1 MGIADVDVLIIGAG
15 AVGVA
20 LARELS
26 RFELYVIVMDRLN
39 DVGGVASK
47 SNSAIIHTGFD
58 APPGSLESAM
68 VVHANPMYD
77 ELCRDLEIPFRRV
90 GAVLV
95 AVTEE
100 EEAEL
105 PQIMDKARANHV
117 YDVVPLTPNQVHELE
132 PVVTPNVRAGLYVP
146 RESIIDPFIL
156 VTAQAENAALN
167 GVTFLTKCEVVGL
180 AHVNNGFRVETT
192 RADIYSRCVVNA
204 AGLFTDMISG
214 FLGIHD
220 FTVHPRRGQFHILDR
235 AAPLGIKHIILPV
248 PTKVS
253 KGKLLT
259 PSVHGNWLIGPT
271 AEKLED
277 RYTHSTTQEGL
288 EEIMRDVRKL
298 TPSIDSKFVITQYA
312 GLRPVRTPEGYH
324 FRTFEQFP
332 GYLELSGIRSTGVT
346 ASLAIAREACRTLME
361 MPVLSASRG
370 GVRLHPKETF
380 SAARKG
386 IPCFRDADNTTR
398 EELMQQ
404 NSRYAHVVC
413 RCETV
418 TEAEI
423 VQAIQRIPG
432 AQDIDGVK
440 RRVRA
445 GLGRCQGGF
454 CGMRIPQIL
463 ARELGISMEEVSK
476 KGVGSELFIGHTKS
490 LRATR

>member
-1 MGIADVDVLIIGAG
+1 MADVDVLIIGAG

-26 RFELYVIVMDRLN
+26 RFELHILVVDRLN
-39 DVGGVASK
+39 DVGGDASK
-47 SNSAIIHTGFD
+47 SNSAIVHTGFD

-77 ELCRDLEIPFRRV
+77 ELCRNLEIPFRRV

-105 PQIMDKARANHV
+105 PRIMAKARANHV

-132 PVVTPNVRAGLYVP
+132 PAVTPKVRAGLYVP

-156 VTAQAENAALN
+156 VVAQAENAAVN
-167 GVTFLTKCEVVGL
+167 GVTFLTNCEVVDL
-180 AHVNNGFRVETT
+180 THVNKRFRAATT
-192 RADIYSRCVVNA
+192 RGEICARSVVNA
-204 AGLFTDMISG
+204 AGLCTDTIG
-214 FLGIHD
+214 AFLGIHD
-220 FTVHPRRGQFHILDR
+220 FTVHPRRGQFHVLDR

-271 AEKLED
+271 AKKLED
-277 RYTHSTTQEGL
+277 KSMHTTTQEGL
-288 EEIMRDVRKL
+288 EEIVRDVRKL
-298 TPSIDSKFVITQYA
+298 VPAVDSTSVITQYA

-324 FRTFEQFP
+324 FRTFERFP
-332 GYLELSGIRSTGVT
+332 GYLELSGIRSTGIT
-346 ASLAIAREACRTLME
+346 ASPAVAREACHILMD
-361 MPVLSASRG
+361 MPVLSALKR
-370 GVRLHPKETF
+370 HPKKTF
-380 SAARKG
+380 SAVRKG
-386 IPCFRDADNTTR
+386 IPCFRSADSTTR
-398 EELMQQ
+398 EELIQH
-404 NSRYAHVVC
+404 NSRYGHVVC

-432 AQDIDGVK
+432 ACDLDGVK

-454 CGMRIPQIL
+454 CGMHIPRIL
-463 ARELGISMEEVSK
+463 SRELGLSMEQVSK

-490 LRATR
+490 LRTTR